1 LGIFWVGQQSQLNH
15 LKRSNVR
22 LTWIHLIL
30 LFAVTLMPLSTK
42 FLAEFVRYRTALLAY
57 WLNIVVLGL
66 MLYISWAYATRAN
79 LIKDDLPPATT
90 SAICNR
96 ILIAQSLYA
105 FGAILC
111 IFSTYW
117 SIAAI
122 VLLQLNYVIAPGF
135 KDPG

>member
-1 LGIFWVGQQSQLNH
+1 
-15 LKRSNVR
+15 
-22 LTWIHLIL
+22 
-30 LFAVTLMPLSTK
+30 MPLSTK